1 MGVDTPLRDGVT
13 ATVLEEMPN
22 ALYRVELENK
32 QQVLAHPVGTVK
44 RNFVRLRPGDRV
56 QVELWP
62 HDFTRGRIVGI
73 GGAGSKPAA
82 AS

>member
-1 MGVDTPLRDGVT
+1 VNEVT
-13 ATVLEEMPN
+13 ATVLEELPN

-56 QVELWP
+56 RVELSP
-62 HDFTRGRIVGI
+62 GDFTRGRITGI
-73 GGAGSKPAA
+73 CGADDRFSSSALG
-82 AS
+82 

>member
-1 MGVDTPLRDGVT
+1 MSDALSEVT
-13 ATVLEEMPN
+13 ATVLEELPS

-44 RNFVRLRPGDRV
+44 RYFVRRRPGDRGR
-56 QVELWP
+56 VELSP

-73 GGAGSKPAA
+73 GGRDSSRAGL
-82 AS
+82 